1 MDNSRMFSATH
12 GLNVTKTL
20 LSAKTAPSRKT
31 ACGSSFAQTLVS
43 VTTRKTTITVTKTTT
58 EMTMAEYQEYI
69 WEKIDSFPF
78 SPTRPYDEQTI
89 KISEKCWNRMK
100 DDSEYEDKM
109 MNIIKD
115 GRQYPDPFFG
125 MGSCGAYEVLDFDGG
140 EGCLSHTFSKNFG
153 GSKLGASN
161 QFDKESE
168 GAFWS
173 NRRKRM
179 KELYK
184 ESEERYLRR
193 KMEMQM
199 ENLHVRKMRLMAQ
212 GKYDEAASVIGAGL
226 PASLLLSGLGGTGAR
241 L

>member
-1 MDNSRMFSATH
+1 MNDAKMFSSAAH

-43 VTTRKTTITVTKTTT
+43 VTTRKTTITVTKTTA

-69 WEKIDSFPF
+69 YEKISNLPVH
-78 SPTRPYDEQTI
+78 PTQANRSASVF
-89 KISEKCWNRMK
+89 ISAEGFAEMK
-100 DDSEYEDKM
+100 ANSEYEDWVIGKLEEDFAIS
-109 MNIIKD
+109 NPLCPRYGSYVVYQFGAKKSD
-115 GRQYPDPFFG
+115 YHGDSWYPEFQ
-125 MGSCGAYEVLDFDGG
+125 GG
-140 EGCLSHTFSKNFG
+140 QGDRVYRER
-153 GSKLGASN
+153 
-161 QFDKESE
+161 SE

-193 KMEMQM
+193 KKEMQM

-212 GKYDEAASVIGAGL
+212 GKYDEAASVIGTGL
-226 PASLLLSGLGGTGAR
+226 PASLLLSGIGGTGTG

>member
-1 MDNSRMFSATH
+1 MNDARMFSSAAH

-69 WEKIDSFPF
+69 YEKISTLPVH
-78 SPTRPYDEQTI
+78 PTQANRSASVF
-89 KISEKCWNRMK
+89 ISAEGFAEMK
-100 DDSEYEDKM
+100 ANSEYEDWVIGKLKEDFAIS
-109 MNIIKD
+109 NPLCPRCGSYVVYQFGAKKSDYHGDSWYPEFQD
-115 GRQYPDPFFG
+115 GQGDRVYRER
-125 MGSCGAYEVLDFDGG
+125 S
-140 EGCLSHTFSKNFG
+140 
-153 GSKLGASN
+153 
-161 QFDKESE
+161 ES
-168 GAFWS
+168 AFWS

-184 ESEERYLRR
+184 ESEERYLQR
-193 KMEMQM
+193 KKEMQM

-226 PASLLLSGLGGTGAR
+226 PASLLLSGIGGVGIG

>member
-161 QFDKESE
+161 QFDKESD

-184 ESEERYLRR
+184 ESEERYLQR

-226 PASLLLSGLGGTGAR
+226 PASLLLSGLGGTGAG